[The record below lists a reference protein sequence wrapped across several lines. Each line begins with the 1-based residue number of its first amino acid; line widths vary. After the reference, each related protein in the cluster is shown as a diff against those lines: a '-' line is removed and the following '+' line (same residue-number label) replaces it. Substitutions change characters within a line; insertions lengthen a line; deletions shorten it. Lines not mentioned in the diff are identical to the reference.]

1 MMSICGL
8 LWFGLIGWFRSQ
20 AAREAEI
27 LALRHQLAVLQRKVP
42 TRPVFRNIDRFI
54 FSLLYRVSPNTLN
67 SLTIVRPETVIRWH
81 RAGFR
86 AWWRWKSR
94 PRGGRPQT
102 PIEIRRLIRAVS
114 LANPLWGAPRIHGEL
129 LKIGI
134 DVGQT
139 TVAKYMARRRGPPSQ
154 GWKTFLRNH
163 ADGIAAMDLFVVP
176 TMSFRLLY
184 GLLILRHDRREIAW
198 LGVTEHPTAEWMA
211 RQITEAFGWET
222 APRYLLRDRD
232 RIYGEIFVE
241 RVRAMGI
248 RDRPV
253 APRSP
258 WQNGYCER
266 AIGSVRRD
274 CLDHVVVFGERHLRH
289 LLRCYADYYNQ
300 SRTHLSLGKDA
311 PVRRQVLS
319 VGQIVARPMLG
330 GLHHR
335 YVRI

>member
-1 MMSICGL
+1 MISICRL
-8 LWFGLIGWFRSQ
+8 LWFGLIGVFWPRASL
-20 AAREAEI
+20 EAEI
-27 LALRHQLAVLQRKVP
+27 LALRHQLAMLQRKVP
-42 TRPVFRNIDRFI
+42 TRPAFRNVDRLI
-54 FSLLYRVSPNTLN
+54 FTLLYRIAPSTLN
-67 SLTIVRPETVIRWH
+67 ALTIVKPATVIRWH

-102 PIEIRRLIRAVS
+102 PIEIRRLIRAIS

-198 LGVTEHPTAEWMA
+198 LGVTRHPTAEWIA
-211 RQITEAFGWET
+211 VQITEAFGWEA

-232 RIYGEIFVE
+232 RVYGGIVVQ

-248 RDRPV
+248 RDRPS
-253 APRSP
+253 APQSP

-266 AIGSVRRD
+266 AIGSIRRD
-274 CLDHVVVFGERHLRH
+274 CLDHVVVFDEWHLRH
-289 LLRCYADYYNQ
+289 LLRCYADYYNG

-311 PVRRQVLS
+311 PVRRQIQS
-319 VGQIVARPMLG
+319 VGNIVARPMLG

-335 YVRI
+335 YGRI